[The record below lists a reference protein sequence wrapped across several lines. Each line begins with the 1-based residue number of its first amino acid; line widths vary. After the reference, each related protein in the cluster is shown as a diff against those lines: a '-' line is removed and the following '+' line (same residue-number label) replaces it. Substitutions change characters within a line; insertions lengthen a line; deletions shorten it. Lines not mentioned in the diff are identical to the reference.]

1 MPALVLVCDTTF
13 CFCYFV
19 GYPVN
24 APHFPL
30 RAQDESVVIGCL
42 GLCIH
47 QSKQKT
53 SFQESY

>member
-1 MPALVLVCDTTF
+1 MPALVPVCDTTF

-30 RAQDESVVIGCL
+30 RVQDESVVISYL
-42 GLCIH
+42 GL
-47 QSKQKT
+47 
-53 SFQESY
+53 YVP